1 MVPSLILID
10 GSLLEGGGQ
19 ILRMAISYSAVL
31 GVPVRIVN
39 IRVGRSRPG
48 LRPQHLTTLKA
59 VTENCDGEAE
69 GLSVGSMEIKFRPG
83 RPKGGSYNFDI
94 GTAGSIG
101 LLLQCIAP
109 IASFAD
115 SPTEIRIGG
124 GTAVRWSPP
133 IRILRSVV
141 WAAFREMGFTGRLV
155 VRREGFYPRGGGLV
169 EVSVKPMIKLS
180 SLKTKPVEGVH
191 RVEGVSVCGRLP
203 RHVAER
209 QAISAERVLE
219 EGGIDSEISIKVA
232 EGDITPFSPGSVLS
246 LWAVSSP
253 KVFIGASSLGERGKP
268 AERVGEDAANSLV
281 DELRAEASVDQ
292 HTADNLILWCSLA
305 KGRSSFTTSI
315 LTSHTRTAIEMARLF
330 TGVEFHIEVESRG
343 RTRVS
348 CEGIGLKNG
357 WV

>member
-1 MVPSLILID
+1 MILVD

-39 IRVGRSRPG
+39 IRVGRSPPG

-59 VTENCDGEAE
+59 VKEICGGKAE
-69 GLSVGSMEIKFRPG
+69 GLLAGSMEVKFEPG
-83 RPKGGSYNFDI
+83 RPTGGSYSFDI
-94 GTAGSIG
+94 GTAGSIS

-109 IASFAD
+109 IVSFAD
-115 SPTEIRIGG
+115 SPTEIRIRG

-133 IRILRSVV
+133 IRILNSVV
-141 WAAFREMGFTGRLV
+141 WEAFREMGFTGSLA

-169 EVSVKPMIKLS
+169 DVSVKPVIELGP
-180 SLKTKPVEGVH
+180 LKTGSVNDFS

-209 QAISAERVLE
+209 QAESAQRRLKDV
-219 EGGIDSEISIKVA
+219 GIDSEITVEIP
-232 EGDITPFSPGSVLS
+232 EGEMAPLSPGSVIS
-246 LWAVSSP
+246 MWAVSSP
-253 KVFIGASSLGERGKP
+253 KTFVGASALGERGKP
-268 AERVGEDAANSLV
+268 AERVGEEAANYLL
-281 DELRAEASVDQ
+281 DELRIGAAVDQ

-305 KGRSSFTTSI
+305 RGESSFTTSA
-315 LTSHTRTAIEMARLF
+315 LTDHTRTAIEMARLF
-330 TGVEFHIEVESRG
+330 TGVEFTVEDERAG
-343 RTRVS
+343 RVRIS

-357 WV
+357 RV

>member
-1 MVPSLILID
+1 LILVD

-39 IRVGRSRPG
+39 IRVGRSPPG

-59 VTENCDGEAE
+59 VEEICDGEAE
-69 GLSVGSMEIKFRPG
+69 GLSVGSMEVKFRPG
-83 RPKGGSYNFDI
+83 RPKGGSYSFDI
-94 GTAGSIG
+94 GTAGSIS

-115 SPTEIRIGG
+115 SPTEIRIRG
-124 GTAVRWSPP
+124 GTSVRWSPP

-141 WAAFREMGFTGRLV
+141 WEAYRGMGFSGRLEV
-155 VRREGFYPRGGGLV
+155 QREGFYPRGGGLV
-169 EVSVKPMIKLS
+169 DVSVKPAIELS
-180 SLKTKPVEGVH
+180 SLRTELVDGFP
-191 RVEGVSVCGRLP
+191 RVESVSVCGRLP

-209 QAISAERVLE
+209 QARSAERVLE
-219 EGGIDSEISIKVA
+219 EAGINSEISITVA
-232 EGDITPFSPGSVLS
+232 EGDITPLSPGSVIS

-253 KVFIGASSLGERGKP
+253 NLFVGASALGERGKP
-268 AERVGEDAANSLV
+268 AERVGEEAANSLV
-281 DELRAEASVDQ
+281 DELRVEASVDQ

-305 KGRSSFTTSI
+305 GGESSFTTST
-315 LTSHTRTAIEMARLF
+315 LTRHTRTAIEMARLF
-330 TGVEFHIEVESRG
+330 TGVEFAVDVESKG
-343 RTRVS
+343 RTRIS
-348 CEGIGLKNG
+348 CEGIGLKNR

>member
-1 MVPSLILID
+1 LILVD

-39 IRVGRSRPG
+39 IRAGRTPPG

-59 VTENCDGEAE
+59 VKEICNGEAD
-69 GLSVGSMEIKFRPG
+69 GLSAGSMEVKFRPG
-83 RPKGGSYNFDI
+83 RPKGGSYSFDI
-94 GTAGSIG
+94 GTAGSIS

-115 SPTEIRIGG
+115 SPAEMRIRG

-133 IRILRSVV
+133 IRILSSVV
-141 WAAFREMGFTGRLV
+141 WEAFREMGFTGRLT
-155 VRREGFYPRGGGLV
+155 VRREGFYPRGGGSV
-169 EVSVKPMIKLS
+169 DVSVKPVVELG
-180 SLKTKPVEGVH
+180 SLRAESVDRVP

-209 QAISAERVLE
+209 QARSAERVLE
-219 EGGIDSEISIKVA
+219 EAGIDSEVSIAVA
-232 EGDITPFSPGSVLS
+232 EGDNAPLSPGSVLS
-246 LWAVSSP
+246 LWAISSP

-268 AERVGEDAANSLV
+268 AERVGEEAANSLV
-281 DELRAEASVDQ
+281 DELRVEATVDQ

-305 KGRSSFTTSI
+305 GGQSTFTTST
-315 LTSHTRTAIEMARLF
+315 LTNHTKTAIEMARLF
-330 TGVEFHIEVESRG
+330 TGVEFTVGDESKG
-343 RTRVS
+343 RKRIS

>member
-1 MVPSLILID
+1 MILVD

-31 GVPVRIVN
+31 GVPVKIVN
-39 IRVGRSRPG
+39 IRVGRSPPG

-59 VTENCDGEAE
+59 VKEICHGEAE
-69 GLSVGSMEIKFRPG
+69 GLSAGSMEVKFEPG
-83 RPKGGSYNFDI
+83 RPTGGSYSFDI
-94 GTAGSIG
+94 GTAGSIS

-109 IASFAD
+109 IVSFAD
-115 SPTEIRIGG
+115 SPTEIRIRG

-133 IRILRSVV
+133 IRILSSVV
-141 WAAFREMGFTGRLV
+141 WEAFRETGFTGRLT

-169 EVSVKPMIKLS
+169 DVSVKPVSELS
-180 SLKTKPVEGVH
+180 SLRTEPVDGVP

-209 QAISAERVLE
+209 QARSTERVL
-219 EGGIDSEISIKVA
+219 GRADIDSKISIELA
-232 EGDITPFSPGSVLS
+232 EGDIAPLSPGSVLS

-253 KVFIGASSLGERGKP
+253 KVFVGASALGERGKP
-268 AERVGEDAANSLV
+268 AERVGEEAADSLV

-305 KGRSSFTTSI
+305 RGGSSFTTSA
-315 LTSHTRTAIEMARLF
+315 LTNHTRTAIEMARLF
-330 TGVEFHIEVESRG
+330 TGVEFGVDVESGG
-343 RTRVS
+343 RTRIS
-348 CEGIGLKNG
+348 CDGIGLKNR